1 MKRDMGMKMEFEA
14 IMNKMRLSSRKTVAV
29 AAAEDEYVL
38 ETVSQA
44 YERGIAVPVLYGRR
58 SEIEKLA
65 EKSRLDISRFELIDA
80 GDVKKA
86 ALEAVSAVRRGEAD
100 ILMKGMIQTADLL
113 RAVLD
118 KEKGLRTG
126 RVLSHV
132 GILNSPILNRVL
144 LITDGAII
152 PYPDLSMKVQMI
164 HNAVAAAEGLGI
176 SCPKVAVLAAVEV
189 VNPEMPATVDAA
201 LLTMMNRRGQIK
213 DCIVDGPLAMDL
225 AISPEAAEHK
235 KVRSEVAGKAD
246 ILLFHNIE
254 AANSTLKTFTIA
266 GKSLFGGVVMGAS
279 APVVLTS
286 RSDSPQSKLYSIA
299 CAAMISDTLK
309 GKGENLAV

>member
-1 MKRDMGMKMEFEA
+1 MEFET
-14 IMNKMRLSSRKTVAV
+14 IIQKMPLSSTKTVAV

-38 ETVSQA
+38 ETVCRA

-58 SEIEKLA
+58 SEIE
-65 EKSRLDISRFELIDA
+65 RLSERSGLDLSRFELIDTE
-80 GDVKKA
+80 DEKKA

-100 ILMKGMIQTADLL
+100 ILMKGMLQTADLL

-132 GILNSPILNRVL
+132 GILHSPVLNRVL
-144 LITDGAII
+144 LVTDAAII
-152 PYPDLSMKVQMI
+152 PYPDLSVKVQMI
-164 HNAVAAAEGLGI
+164 HNAVAAAQGLGI
-176 SCPKVAVLAAVEV
+176 SCPRVAPLAAVEV
-189 VNPEMPATVDAA
+189 VNPEMPATIDAA
-201 LLTMMNRRGQIK
+201 LLTVMNRRGQITG
-213 DCIVDGPLAMDL
+213 CIVDGPLAMDL

-266 GKSLFGGVVMGAS
+266 GNCLFGGVVMGAS

-286 RSDSPQSKLYSIA
+286 RSDSAQSKLYSIA

-309 GKGENLAV
+309 GKGEDLTV